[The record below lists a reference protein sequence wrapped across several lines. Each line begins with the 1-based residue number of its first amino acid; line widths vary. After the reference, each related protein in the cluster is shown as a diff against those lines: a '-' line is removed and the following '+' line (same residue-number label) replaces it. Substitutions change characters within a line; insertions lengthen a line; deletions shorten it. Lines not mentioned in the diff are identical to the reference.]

1 MSAALELTGVRVEM
15 EGRPIL
21 DEVTLAIHRGEV
33 VGLVGAN
40 GSGKTTLLRAALGLA
55 ALAGGEARL
64 GGSLV
69 GRLSP
74 AARAGL
80 VGYLPQERRIGWSL
94 PAWRI
99 AALGA
104 PNAPPTQ
111 ARAIALAAL
120 GKVGMEAHAERGV
133 LAMSGGERARVL
145 LARLLATG
153 APFLVAD
160 EPDAGLDPD
169 AQRLIMEL
177 LRGAAEEGRAV
188 LVTLHDLTLAA
199 ACDRLAVLNA
209 GCLAALGPP
218 AEALSPAIL
227 RSAFG
232 LEGCLLPTPAGLV
245 LAAARVMDGRRDRLY
260 RLTLQSTARRTV
272 DGV

>member
-1 MSAALELTGVRVEM
+1 VAGWTELARVNPILELTGVRVEM

-21 DEVTLAIHRGEV
+21 DDVTLAIHRGEV

-55 ALAGGEARL
+55 TPARGEARL
-64 GGSLV
+64 DGNLV
-69 GRLSP
+69 GHLSP
-74 AARAGL
+74 ARRAAL
-80 VGYLPQERRIGWSL
+80 AGYLPQERKIGWSL

-104 PNAPPTQ
+104 PNAPP
-111 ARAIALAAL
+111 ARAREIALAAL
-120 GKVGMEAHAERGV
+120 GKVGMKAHAERGV

-145 LARLLATG
+145 LARLLATR
-153 APFLVAD
+153 APFLIAD
-160 EPDAGLDPD
+160 EPDSGLDPD

-177 LRGAAEEGRAV
+177 LRGAAQEGRAV

-199 ACDRLAVLNA
+199 ACDRLAVLAA
-209 GCLAALGPP
+209 GRVVALGSA

-232 LEGCLLPTPAGLV
+232 LEGSLFPTPAGPV
-245 LAAARVMDGRRDRLY
+245 LAAARVMDGRRDRL
-260 RLTLQSTARRTV
+260 
-272 DGV
+272 

>member
-1 MSAALELTGVRVEM
+1 VAGWTELASVSPAVELIGVRVER
-15 EGRPIL
+15 EGRPTV
-21 DEVTLAIHRGEV
+21 DDVTLAVQRGEV

-55 ALAGGEARL
+55 ALARGEARL
-64 GGSLV
+64 EGNLV
-69 GRLSP
+69 ARLSP
-74 AARAGL
+74 ARRAAL
-80 VGYLPQERRIGWSL
+80 AGYLPQERKIGWSL

-104 PNAPPTQ
+104 PNAPPAR

-145 LARLLATG
+145 LARVLATG
-153 APFLVAD
+153 APLLIAD
-160 EPDAGLDPD
+160 EPDSGLDPD

-177 LRGAAEEGRAV
+177 LRGTAEEGRAV

-199 ACDRLAVLNA
+199 GCDRLAVLAA
-209 GCLAALGPP
+209 GRLVAIGSPS
-218 AEALSPAIL
+218 EALSAAVL

-232 LEGCLLPTPAGLV
+232 LEGSLFPTPAGPV
-245 LAAARVMDGRRDRLY
+245 LAAARVMDGRCGRL
-260 RLTLQSTARRTV
+260 
-272 DGV
+272 